1 MVKPQK
7 PTPSVRPFLKW
18 AGGKRQLLA
27 EFEKR
32 LPADL
37 KNGRITKYVEPF
49 IGGGAFFIW
58 LNQRFSFEECTIC
71 DANQELV
78 IVYRVIQESVDEL
91 IDELGTLQS
100 AYRANTESGRQEL
113 YYETRDAFN
122 ENLPDIN
129 IGTYHPSWVERAA
142 HIIFLNRTCF
152 NGLFRVNRNGKFNVP
167 FGRYKNPDILNE
179 ENLNK
184 VAAILKNTRILYG
197 DFTQC
202 WDVVDNTT
210 FIYLDPPYRPLNSSS
225 SFTCYAKE
233 GFSDEDQVR
242 LAGFYRKLDS
252 LGAYIMLSNSDPKNI
267 DSYDTFFDDMY
278 AGYTIERVPARRRIN
293 SNGARRGLINELVI
307 TNYSF

>member
-7 PTPSVRPFLKW
+7 PVQPVRPFLKW
-18 AGGKRQLLA
+18 AGGKRQLLN
-27 EFEKR
+27 EFDKR

-58 LNQRFSFEECTIC
+58 LNQRFSFEECSIC

-91 IDELGTLQS
+91 IDELDILQS
-100 AYRANTESGRQEL
+100 AYRANTEIGRQEL

-122 ENLPDIN
+122 QNLPSIN
-129 IGTYHPSWVERAA
+129 IGAYQSSWVERAA
-142 HIIFLNRTCF
+142 QIIFLNRTCF
-152 NGLFRVNRNGKFNVP
+152 NGLFRVNRNGEFNVP
-167 FGRYKNPDILNE
+167 FGKYKNPDILNK
-179 ENLNK
+179 ENLMK
-184 VAAILKNTRILYG
+184 VAAILKNSRILYG

-202 WDVVDNTT
+202 WGVVDDTT

-225 SFTCYAKE
+225 SFTSYAKE

-267 DSYDTFFDDMY
+267 DSHDTFFDDMY
-278 AGYTIERVPARRRIN
+278 AGYTIERVTARRRIN
-293 SNGARRGLINELVI
+293 SNGARRGVINELVI